1 MNITIHRG
9 TREVGGSCIE
19 ISSSTTSILCDFGLP
34 LSFEFGED
42 MDSVLP
48 EPLYSEIIRGHKK
61 IDAVL
66 LSHAHLDH
74 FGLMGKLP
82 RHIPI
87 YMGAATARQVQFIE
101 RFTPNKVGQIN
112 SRPFNDRNVFHIGDI
127 QITPYL
133 VNHAAFDSY
142 GFLMGTG
149 GKSLFYTGDFRGH
162 GRNEA
167 GFADLL
173 SRLPKV
179 DVLLMEGTL
188 IGERLEESVP
198 PESEIEK
205 EMVHL
210 CQETKGAVFVSVPSM
225 NIDRIITLYMAGKQT
240 GRKFIIDLHSAELF
254 GQLKDY
260 SPEIPQPSW
269 PDVLLWYPWIQR
281 ERYFEQGMGW
291 VMRKYRKWKKPLSEF
306 SSEIPKSIMMLR
318 PPFRKEIEN
327 NADLSNSVWVYSMWK
342 GYLERNEPLKR
353 LHQWTED
360 HGIPFVF
367 LHTSGHAKLSDLKR
381 LAEVL
386 SPRVL
391 IPIHTFKREQ
401 FSQYFENVHCLDD
414 GERFEV

>member
-1 MNITIHRG
+1 MYIIIHRG
-9 TREVGGSCIE
+9 TREVGGSCVE
-19 ISSSTTSILCDFGLP
+19 INSSTTTLLCDFGFP

-48 EPLYSEIIRGHKK
+48 EPLYSDITRGHKK

-82 RHIPI
+82 SHIPV
-87 YMGAATARQVQFIE
+87 YMGAATSRQVQFID
-101 RFTPNKVGQIN
+101 RFTPHKIGHFH
-112 SRPFNDRNVFHIGDI
+112 SMPFYDRKGFHIGDI
-127 QITPYL
+127 EITPYL
-133 VNHAAFDSY
+133 VNHAALDSY
-142 GFLMGTG
+142 GFLIVAD

-167 GFADLL
+167 RFEGLL
-173 SRLPKV
+173 SDLPKV
-179 DVLLMEGTL
+179 NVLLMEGTL
-188 IGERLEESVP
+188 IGDRLEESVP

-205 EMVHL
+205 QMVDL

-225 NIDRIITLYMAGKQT
+225 NIDRIITLYRAGRLT

-260 SPEIPQPSW
+260 SDEIPQPSW

-281 ERYFEQGMGW
+281 ERYFQQGMGW
-291 VMRKYRKWKKPLSEF
+291 VMRKYRKWKKPLSDF
-306 SSEIPKSIMMLR
+306 SSEIPKSVMMLR

-342 GYLERNEPLKR
+342 GYLERSEPLKH
-353 LHQWTED
+353 LQQWTKV

-381 LAEVL
+381 LAEAL
-386 SPRVL
+386 SPQAETSAHGKAASSSGGTAGSRQR
-391 IPIHTFKREQ
+391 P
-401 FSQYFENVHCLDD
+401 YCN
-414 GERFEV
+414 